1 MSQPLRYGLNP
12 HQSPATYEA
21 VGDALPF
28 EVLNGQPGY
37 INVLD
42 ALSSWQLVRELSAAT
57 GLAAA
62 ASFKHVSPAG
72 AAVATPLNDALRAAY
87 LLPDDE
93 LSPAATAYVRARGGD
108 LTSAYGDF
116 AAVSE
121 PVDASLARVLRREV
135 SDGVIAPGYEPDA
148 LEIISKKKGGR
159 YLVLQADP
167 AFEPPADEARE
178 LFGVRLQQPADT
190 RPIGD
195 ALFGNVVTEAS
206 EFPAE
211 ARRDLLIATIALR
224 YTQSNS
230 VCVAADGQVIGLGA
244 GQQSRIHCT
253 RLACGKADR
262 WMLQQHPQVLSL
274 PLREGLRRADRIN
287 AREQYVHWAELSG
300 AERDQLATVIDPLP
314 APLTAEQRD
323 EWIAGFRNVL
333 SHDAFIPFRDNID
346 RAQAS
351 AVNSHPAAGRQHRRR
366 RSDRRG
372 GQLRHRDGVNESA
385 PVPPLARLAR
395 RQLV

>member
-21 VGDALPF
+21 IGDALPF

-37 INVLD
+37 INMLD

-93 LSPAATAYVRARGGD
+93 LSPAATAYARARGGD

-135 SDGVIAPGYEPDA
+135 SDGVVAPGYEPDA
-148 LEIISKKKGGR
+148 LEIISRKKGGR

-167 AFEPPADEARE
+167 AFEPPANEARE

-195 ALFGNVVTEAS
+195 ALFEHVVTEAS

-211 ARRDLLIATIALR
+211 SRRDLLIATIALR

-274 PLREGLRRADRIN
+274 AAAGGPAARRPDQRPGAVHPLGRAFRRGARPAGHGDR
-287 AREQYVHWAELSG
+287 
-300 AERDQLATVIDPLP
+300 
-314 APLTAEQRD
+314 
-323 EWIAGFRNVL
+323 
-333 SHDAFIPFRDNID
+333 
-346 RAQAS
+346 
-351 AVNSHPAAGRQHRRR
+351 PAAGAA
-366 RSDRRG
+366 DRRATRGMDRRASAMCSATTPSSPSGTTSTAPRPAPSATCCSRG
-372 GQLRHRDGVNESA
+372 GASPTTEVIAAADAYGIAMAHTGQRLFRH
-385 PVPPLARLAR
+385 
-395 RQLV
+395 

>member
-195 ALFGNVVTEAS
+195 ALFEHVVTEAS

-262 WMLQQHPQVLSL
+262 WMLQQHP
-274 PLREGLRRADRIN
+274 RCCRFRC
-287 AREQYVHWAELSG
+287 ARGCG
-300 AERDQLATVIDPLP
+300 APTGSTPASSTSTGRSSP
-314 APLTAEQRD
+314 AP
-323 EWIAGFRNVL
+323 
-333 SHDAFIPFRDNID
+333 
-346 RAQAS
+346 S
-351 AVNSHPAAGRQHRRR
+351 ATSSPPSSTRCPHR
-366 RSDRRG
+366 
-372 GQLRHRDGVNESA
+372 
-385 PVPPLARLAR
+385 
-395 RQLV
+395 

>member
-72 AAVATPLNDALRAAY
+72 AAVATPLNDTLRAAY

-135 SDGVIAPGYEPDA
+135 SDGVIAPGYEPGA

-167 AFEPPADEARE
+167 AFEPPADETRE

-195 ALFGNVVTEAS
+195 ALFEHVVTEAS

-287 AREQYVHWAELSG
+287 AREQYIHWAELSG
-300 AERDQLATVIDPLP
+300 PERDQLATVIDPLP

-351 AVNSHPAAGRQHRRR
+351 AVTHILQPGGSIADTEVIAAADSYGIAMALTNHR
-366 RSDRRG
+366 
-372 GQLRHRDGVNESA
+372 LFRH
-385 PVPPLARLAR
+385 
-395 RQLV
+395 

>member
-42 ALSSWQLVRELSAAT
+42 ALSSWQLIRELSAAT

-135 SDGVIAPGYEPDA
+135 SDGVIAPGYEPGA

-167 AFEPPADEARE
+167 TFEAPADETRE

-195 ALFGNVVTEAS
+195 ALFEHVVTEAS
-206 EFPAE
+206 EFPAD

-300 AERDQLATVIDPLP
+300 PERDQLATVIDPLP

-351 AVNSHPAAGRQHRRR
+351 AVTHILQPGGSIADTEVIAAADSYGIAMALTNHR
-366 RSDRRG
+366 
-372 GQLRHRDGVNESA
+372 LFRH
-385 PVPPLARLAR
+385 
-395 RQLV
+395 

>member
-1 MSQPLRYGLNP
+1 MSRPLRYGLNP

-21 VGDALPF
+21 IGDALPF

-37 INVLD
+37 INMLD

-93 LSPAATAYVRARGGD
+93 LSPIATAYVRARGGD

-178 LFGVRLQQPADT
+178 LFGVRLQQPTDT

-195 ALFGNVVTEAS
+195 ALFERVVTEAS

-287 AREQYVHWAELSG
+287 AREQYIHWAELSG
-300 AERDQLATVIDPLP
+300 AERDQLGTVIDPLP
-314 APLTAEQRD
+314 APLTAGQRD

-351 AVNSHPAAGRQHRRR
+351 AVRHLLQPGGSIADAEVIAAADSYGIAMALTNQR
-366 RSDRRG
+366 
-372 GQLRHRDGVNESA
+372 LFRH
-385 PVPPLARLAR
+385 
-395 RQLV
+395 

>member
-12 HQSPATYEA
+12 HQTPASYEP

-28 EVLNGQPGY
+28 RVLNGQPGY
-37 INVLD
+37 INLLD
-42 ALSSWQLVRELSAAT
+42 ALNSWQLVRELRAAT

-72 AAVATPLNDALRAAY
+72 AAVAMPLSDALRAAY
-87 LLPDDE
+87 LIDAADD

-121 PVDASLARVLRREV
+121 TVDLSLARTLRREV
-135 SDGVIAPGYEPDA
+135 SDGIIAPAYDADA
-148 LEIISKKKGGR
+148 LAMLREKKGGR
-159 YLVLQADP
+159 YLILEAHA
-167 AFEPPADEARE
+167 AFEPPPTERRE
-178 LFGVRLQQPADT
+178 LFGVRLEQPADV

-195 ALFGNVVTEAS
+195 ALFENVVTQQR
-206 EFPAE
+206 EFPPA
-211 ARRDLLIATIALR
+211 ARRDLIIATIALR

-230 VCVAADGQVIGLGA
+230 VCVASDGQVIGLGA

-262 WMLQQHPQVLSL
+262 WMLQQHPRVLEA
-274 PLREGLRRADRIN
+274 PLHEGLRRADRIN
-287 AREQYVHWAELSG
+287 AREQYIHWAELSEP
-300 AERDQLATVIDPLP
+300 ERTQLAAVVDPLP
-314 APLTAEQRD
+314 PPLSESERA
-323 EWIAGFRNVL
+323 EWITSFHNVL

-346 RAQAS
+346 RCQAS
-351 AVNSHPAAGRQHRRR
+351 AVRHLLQPGGSIADADVIAAADAYGIAMALTNHR
-366 RSDRRG
+366 
-372 GQLRHRDGVNESA
+372 LFRH
-385 PVPPLARLAR
+385 
-395 RQLV
+395 

>member
-1 MSQPLRYGLNP
+1 MSHPLRYGLNP

-21 VGDALPF
+21 IGDALPF

-93 LSPAATAYVRARGGD
+93 LSPTATAYVRARGGD

-178 LFGVRLQQPADT
+178 LFGVRLHQPADT

-195 ALFGNVVTEAS
+195 ALFGNVVTEAT

-274 PLREGLRRADRIN
+274 ALREGLRRADRIN
-287 AREQYVHWAELSG
+287 AREQYVHWGELSG
-300 AERDQLATVIDPLP
+300 AERDQLATVIDPQP

-351 AVNSHPAAGRQHRRR
+351 AVNHILQPGGSIADEDVIAAADSYGIAMALTNQR
-366 RSDRRG
+366 
-372 GQLRHRDGVNESA
+372 LFRH
-385 PVPPLARLAR
+385 
-395 RQLV
+395 

>member
-135 SDGVIAPGYEPDA
+135 SDGVIAPGYEPGA

-195 ALFGNVVTEAS
+195 ALFEHVVTEAS

-300 AERDQLATVIDPLP
+300 PERDQLATVIDPLP

-351 AVNSHPAAGRQHRRR
+351 AVTHILQPGGSIADTEVIAAADSYGIAMALTNHR
-366 RSDRRG
+366 
-372 GQLRHRDGVNESA
+372 LFRH
-385 PVPPLARLAR
+385 
-395 RQLV
+395 

>member
-21 VGDALPF
+21 IGDALPF

-135 SDGVIAPGYEPDA
+135 SDGVIAPAYEPDA

-195 ALFGNVVTEAS
+195 ALFEHVVTEAS

-287 AREQYVHWAELSG
+287 AREQYIHWAELSG
-300 AERDQLATVIDPLP
+300 AERDQLGTVIDPLP
-314 APLTAEQRD
+314 APLTAEQRE

-351 AVNSHPAAGRQHRRR
+351 AVNHILQPGGSIADAEVIAAADSYGIAMALTNQR
-366 RSDRRG
+366 
-372 GQLRHRDGVNESA
+372 LFRH
-385 PVPPLARLAR
+385 
-395 RQLV
+395 

>member
-12 HQSPATYEA
+12 HQSPATYQA

-148 LEIISKKKGGR
+148 LELITKKKGGR

-167 AFEPPADEARE
+167 AFAPPPDEARE

-195 ALFGNVVTEAS
+195 ALFGNVVSEAS
-206 EFPAE
+206 EFPTE

-274 PLREGLRRADRIN
+274 PLCEGLRRADRIN
-287 AREQYVHWAELSG
+287 AREQYIHWAELSG
-300 AERDQLATVIDPLP
+300 PERDQLATVIDPLP

-333 SHDAFIPFRDNID
+333 SHDAFIPFRDNVD

-351 AVNSHPAAGRQHRRR
+351 AVTHILQPGGSIADSEVIAAADSYGIAMALTNHR
-366 RSDRRG
+366 
-372 GQLRHRDGVNESA
+372 LFRH
-385 PVPPLARLAR
+385 
-395 RQLV
+395 

>member
-1 MSQPLRYGLNP
+1 M
-12 HQSPATYEA
+12 
-21 VGDALPF
+21 
-28 EVLNGQPGY
+28 LNGQPGY

-135 SDGVIAPGYEPDA
+135 SDGVIAPGYEPGA

-195 ALFGNVVTEAS
+195 ALFEHVVTEAS

-287 AREQYVHWAELSG
+287 AREQYIHWAELSG
-300 AERDQLATVIDPLP
+300 PERDQLATVIDPLP

-351 AVNSHPAAGRQHRRR
+351 AVTHILQPGGSIADPEVIAAADSYGIAMALTNHR
-366 RSDRRG
+366 
-372 GQLRHRDGVNESA
+372 LFRH
-385 PVPPLARLAR
+385 
-395 RQLV
+395 

>member
-1 MSQPLRYGLNP
+1 M
-12 HQSPATYEA
+12 
-21 VGDALPF
+21 
-28 EVLNGQPGY
+28 
-37 INVLD
+37 
-42 ALSSWQLVRELSAAT
+42 
-57 GLAAA
+57 
-62 ASFKHVSPAG
+62 
-72 AAVATPLNDALRAAY
+72 
-87 LLPDDE
+87 
-93 LSPAATAYVRARGGD
+93 RARGGD

-135 SDGVIAPGYEPDA
+135 SDGVIAPGYEPGA

-167 AFEPPADEARE
+167 AFEPPPDETRE

-195 ALFGNVVTEAS
+195 ALFEHVVTEAS

-300 AERDQLATVIDPLP
+300 PERDQLATVIDPLP

-333 SHDAFIPFRDNID
+333 SHDAFIPFRDNVD

-351 AVNSHPAAGRQHRRR
+351 AVTHILQPGGSIADSEVIAAADSYGIAMALTNHR
-366 RSDRRG
+366 
-372 GQLRHRDGVNESA
+372 LFRH
-385 PVPPLARLAR
+385 
-395 RQLV
+395 

>member
-72 AAVATPLNDALRAAY
+72 AAVATPLNDALRGAY

-167 AFEPPADEARE
+167 AFEAPADEARE

-195 ALFGNVVTEAS
+195 ALFGNVVTEAT
-206 EFPAE
+206 EFPAD

-287 AREQYVHWAELSG
+287 AREQYIHWAELSG
-300 AERDQLATVIDPLP
+300 PERDQLATVIDPLP

-351 AVNSHPAAGRQHRRR
+351 AVTHILQPGGSIADPEVIAAADSYGIAMALTNQR
-366 RSDRRG
+366 
-372 GQLRHRDGVNESA
+372 LFRH
-385 PVPPLARLAR
+385 
-395 RQLV
+395 

>member
-135 SDGVIAPGYEPDA
+135 SDGVIAPGYEPGA

-167 AFEPPADEARE
+167 AFEPPSDEARE

-195 ALFGNVVTEAS
+195 ALFEHVVSEAS

-287 AREQYVHWAELSG
+287 AREQYIHWAELSG
-300 AERDQLATVIDPLP
+300 PERDQLATVIDPLP
-314 APLTAEQRD
+314 EPLTAEQRD

-351 AVNSHPAAGRQHRRR
+351 AVTHILQPGGSIADGEVIAAADSYGIAMALTNHR
-366 RSDRRG
+366 
-372 GQLRHRDGVNESA
+372 LFRH
-385 PVPPLARLAR
+385 
-395 RQLV
+395 

>member
-287 AREQYVHWAELSG
+287 AREQYIHWAELSG
-300 AERDQLATVIDPLP
+300 PERDQLATVIDPLP

-351 AVNSHPAAGRQHRRR
+351 AVNHILQPGGSIADAEVIAAADSYGIAMALTNHR
-366 RSDRRG
+366 
-372 GQLRHRDGVNESA
+372 LFRH
-385 PVPPLARLAR
+385 
-395 RQLV
+395 

>member
-1 MSQPLRYGLNP
+1 MSQPLRYGLNS

-21 VGDALPF
+21 IGDALPF

-37 INVLD
+37 INMLD

-93 LSPAATAYVRARGGD
+93 LSPIATAYARARGGD

-135 SDGVIAPGYEPDA
+135 SDGVIAPGYEADA

-195 ALFGNVVTEAS
+195 ALFERVVTEAS

-211 ARRDLLIATIALR
+211 ARRDLLIATMALR

-274 PLREGLRRADRIN
+274 ALREGLRRAHRIN
-287 AREQYVHWAELSG
+287 AREQYIHWAELSG

-314 APLTAEQRD
+314 APLTAEQRE

-351 AVNSHPAAGRQHRRR
+351 AVRHLLQPGGSIADDQVIAAANAYGIAMAHT
-366 RSDRRG
+366 
-372 GQLRHRDGVNESA
+372 GQRLFRH
-385 PVPPLARLAR
+385 
-395 RQLV
+395 

>member
-12 HQSPATYEA
+12 HQSPATYQA

-28 EVLNGQPGY
+28 EVLHGQPGY

-135 SDGVIAPGYEPDA
+135 SDGVIAPGYEPGA

-167 AFEPPADEARE
+167 AFEAPAGEARE

-195 ALFGNVVTEAS
+195 ALFEHVVTDAS

-300 AERDQLATVIDPLP
+300 PERDQLATVIDPLP

-333 SHDAFIPFRDNID
+333 SHDAFIPFRDNVD

-351 AVNSHPAAGRQHRRR
+351 AVRHILQPGGSIADAEVIAAADSYGIAMALTNHR
-366 RSDRRG
+366 
-372 GQLRHRDGVNESA
+372 LFRH
-385 PVPPLARLAR
+385 
-395 RQLV
+395 